1 MMLKI
6 DRPAALA
13 LPPAAWIFP
22 LMDQRARKAVV
33 LARGLGTRMRRTD
46 RAASLDRRQAAV
58 AASGI
63 KAMMP
68 VGRPFLDYL
77 LSMLADAGFEQ
88 ICLVIGP
95 DRGAIRNYYERD
107 ARPQRFTLSFA
118 EQEKPLGTADA
129 ALAAEDFAGAD
140 RFLAVNCDNYYP
152 VEACRAL
159 HLLGETG
166 LAAFSREALVSE
178 GNVGAER
185 AASLPVVRMDANG
198 YLTGLLEPGDAP
210 TGEPGA
216 DTLVSMNCW
225 LFSRTIF
232 RACRSI
238 TPAASGE
245 LELPDAVRY
254 AVTHLGERLRVL
266 SFRAPV
272 LDLTS
277 RGDVAAVAA
286 RLAGV
291 PVRL

>member
-1 MMLKI
+1 
-6 DRPAALA
+6 
-13 LPPAAWIFP
+13 
-22 LMDQRARKAVV
+22 MDQRTRKAVV
-33 LARGLGTRMRRTD
+33 LTRGLGKRMSRTD
-46 RAASLDRRQAAV
+46 RAATLDRHQAAV
-58 AASGI
+58 AASGL
-63 KAMMP
+63 KAMIP

-95 DRGAIRNYYERD
+95 DRGAIRDYYERD
-107 ARPQRFTLSFA
+107 AKPQRCTLTFA
-118 EQEKPLGTADA
+118 TQEKALGTADA
-129 ALAAEDFAGAD
+129 VLAAESFCGSD
-140 RFLAVNCDNYYP
+140 RFLVVNSDNYYP

-178 GNVGAER
+178 GNVSAER
-185 AASLPVVRMDANG
+185 AATFPAVRMDANG
-198 YLTGLLEPGDAP
+198 YLTELLEAGDDPAR
-210 TGEPGA
+210 EPGA
-216 DTLVSMNCW
+216 DVLVSMNCW

-232 RACRSI
+232 RACRAI
-238 TPAASGE
+238 TPARSGE

-254 AVTHLGERLRVL
+254 AIATIGERLRVL

-272 LDLTS
+272 LDLTT
-277 RGDVAAVAA
+277 RADVAVVAA